1 MPGPDR
7 LPPMQALS
15 AFESAARLA
24 SFTAAARELGSTQPA
39 VSQRIVQLEEDLG
52 APLFERGHRGVT
64 LTPEGVLLYE
74 AVRSGLDTIREAT
87 SDIRARR
94 ATGALTILTDAGFA
108 TYWLMPRLARLK
120 ASMPG
125 VNVKI
130 VTSQLGYDPH
140 RDHADIAIAF
150 GDGHWPPCTSTRLF
164 AEAVTAVCS
173 PAFRHLHPLVHT
185 AADLAALPLLHVQP
199 TQPERWLAWNSWFAA
214 YGLAAPEES
223 QGMMFN
229 SYSLVVQAALMGQG
243 VALGWT
249 PLTDELVATG
259 QLVRL
264 LDTPVTTER
273 GYYLVCPPA
282 RPAPAA
288 VPLFRRWLFN
298 ELVDVSEHA
307 HA

>member
-1 MPGPDR
+1 
-7 LPPMQALS
+7 MQTLS

-64 LTPEGVLLYE
+64 LTPEGALLYE

-164 AEAVTAVCS
+164 AEAVTPICS
-173 PAFRHLHPLVHT
+173 PAFRDLHASVSV

-199 TQPERWLAWNSWFAA
+199 TDPERWLAWNTWFAA
-214 YGLAAPEES
+214 QGLQAPEDS

-249 PLTDELVATG
+249 PLTDELIASG
-259 QLVRL
+259 LLVRL

-288 VPLFRRWLFN
+288 VPLFRRWVFN
-298 ELVDVSEHA
+298 ELIEIGEHA

>member
-1 MPGPDR
+1 
-7 LPPMQALS
+7 MQTLS

-64 LTPEGVLLYE
+64 LTPEGALLYE

-164 AEAVTAVCS
+164 AEAVTPICS
-173 PAFRHLHPLVHT
+173 PAFRELHASVT
-185 AADLAALPLLHVQP
+185 VAADLAALPLLHVQP
-199 TQPERWLAWNSWFAA
+199 TDPERWLAWNTWFAA
-214 YGLAAPEES
+214 QGLQAPEDS

-249 PLTDELVATG
+249 PLTDELIASG
-259 QLVRL
+259 LLVRL

-288 VPLFRRWLFN
+288 VPLFRRWVFN
-298 ELVDVSEHA
+298 ELIDIGEHV